1 MRSRVIA
8 LWAIVVLAATVGAV
22 TLRAA
27 HVAASPAVVQ
37 TTTLQPAATTLG
49 AAGAL
54 QISYQGRLLDALS
67 GQPKPDGLYTLAFR
81 IYGVESGGTA
91 LWTESKSVT
100 VNKGLFSTLL
110 GDVTPLELAT
120 FNGQALFLGITVGS
134 DPEAAPRQRL
144 AHVAYAIFAANADTL
159 DGKDGGAYAPAV
171 HTHGG
176 DTIVDDSLTAADI
189 ADDAITTAELAN
201 NAVQSANIQD
211 QQVTSADLADNAV
224 TSAKVADESLTAA
237 DIQNR
242 LRNLSFPA
250 TALSFEPSSTI
261 IVPTA
266 LGLRWQASFSNSA
279 FLTLPR
285 PADWDGTSNV
295 VMRLYFQA
303 TTSNSGN
310 VQWFIRPRAY
320 APGDT
325 FADATSQVPDAL
337 TPVPFGSVLQV
348 FDQAF
353 TIPATRFGNK
363 PLWVIS
369 LQRAATN
376 ETYTDDLILFAVEL
390 SYTAVQ

>member
-1 MRSRVIA
+1 MRSNVIR
-8 LWAIVVLAATVGAV
+8 LWGVVIIAVMLGAV
-22 TLRAA
+22 TLRAT

-37 TTTLQPAATTLG
+37 TTTLQPASVVQGATGL
-49 AAGAL
+49 L
-54 QISYQGRLLDALS
+54 RISYQGRLLDALS
-67 GQPKPDGLYTLAFR
+67 GQAKPDGVYTIAFR
-81 IYGVESGGTA
+81 LYAVESGGAA

-110 GDVTPLELAT
+110 GDVTPLEVGV
-120 FNGQALFLGITVGS
+120 FNGQDLFLGITIGS

-159 DGKDGGAYAPAV
+159 DGKDSGAFAPAV
-171 HTHGG
+171 HAHAG
-176 DTIVDDSLTAADI
+176 DTITDDSLTAADI
-189 ADDAITTAELAN
+189 AEDAITNVELAD
-201 NAVQSANIQD
+201 NAVMSANIRD
-211 QQVTSADLADNAV
+211 LQVTTADLADNAITTV
-224 TSAKVADESLTAA
+224 KVADESITAA

-250 TALSFEPSSTI
+250 RVLSFEPTSTI

-279 FLTLPR
+279 FLSLPR
-285 PADWDGTSNV
+285 PADWDGSSNV

-325 FADATSQVPDAL
+325 FADTSSQLPDAI
-337 TPVPFGSVLQV
+337 TPVPLGSVLKV

-353 TIPATRFGNK
+353 TIPASRFGSK
-363 PLWVIS
+363 PLWVIT

-376 ETYTDDLILFAVEL
+376 ETYTDELILFAVEL
-390 SYTAVQ
+390 TYTAVQ